1 MKCLESVKAK
11 SLFELASKVYVA
23 ESTYDF
29 GTGTRQHVIKLQPPR
44 TLMGIE
50 LSMTEWRL
58 GDKSYFVQVTEGDRL
73 VLHMR
78 WDDED
83 Y

>member
-1 MKCLESVKAK
+1 MKCLESFKAK
-11 SLFELASKVYVA
+11 SLFELASKVYLVETA
-23 ESTYDF
+23 YHPD
-29 GTGTRQHVIKLQPPR
+29 TGSRQHVIKLQPPG
-44 TLMGIE
+44 TSMHIE

-78 WDDED
+78 WDNED
-83 Y
+83 C